1 LSREQQV
8 REQAGSAPGKALRR
22 RLARPRLWNRLALA
36 LLAIGSAC
44 LHAQA
49 GSAGSD
55 PSARQS
61 ASQQSSVTA
70 PATLSEDIVSASDC
84 AGLEAELSRYRQ
96 RVLTP
101 MRQWA
106 ERALPDPGDEPVVYP
121 FSGADVATALALFGR
136 SERLVMLSRQEV
148 SLAQLEP
155 ADPETERAECETQRF
170 FARTGFYRTLD
181 LEGKVEGRQGPAPR
195 LLSLLLLSLE
205 TVGIRVTGIVPL
217 RTETDGS
224 IVADPVLGVTVDL
237 DGRIRPNS
245 QVHAAL
251 PGSVTRTITLDAPP
265 AGPKGLRLRGIDE
278 LGQPRIIDY
287 LSLDLSNGGI
297 RPQSIAFRTVARL
310 IEGTVLI
317 KSGSHLL
324 QSAHFTSLARLITEQ
339 AGLVV
344 QDETGLDVTA
354 LASFERLS
362 LHGTFT
368 EPHEFWREQASMQRL
383 RTFVESRETAETPP
397 FAFGYRKPSGT
408 FILVAARGSPR

>member
-1 LSREQQV
+1 M

-22 RLARPRLWNRLALA
+22 RLAPRLWNRLALA

-70 PATLSEDIVSASDC
+70 PATLSEDIVSVSDC
-84 AGLEAELSRYRQ
+84 AGLGAELNRYRQ

-136 SERLVMLSRQEV
+136 SERVVMLSRQEV
-148 SLAQLEP
+148 SLSQLE
-155 ADPETERAECETQRF
+155 AVDPETERAECETQRF
-170 FARTGFYRTLD
+170 FARTGFYRTHD
-181 LEGKVEGRQGPAPR
+181 LEGRIDGRQGPAPR

-205 TVGIRVTGIVPL
+205 TVGIRVTGITSL
-217 RTETDGS
+217 RAQVDGA
-224 IVADPVLGVTVDL
+224 IVDDPAQGVTIDP
-237 DGRIRPNS
+237 DGRIRPNG

-251 PGSVTRTITLDAPP
+251 PGAVMRTITLDAPP
-265 AGPKGLRLRGIDE
+265 TGPKGLRLRGIDE

-297 RPQSIAFRTVARL
+297 RPQSTAFRTVARL

-324 QSAHFTSLARLITEQ
+324 QSAHFTSLARLIIEQ
-339 AGLVV
+339 ADLVV
-344 QDETGLDVTA
+344 QDETGLDITA
-354 LASFERLS
+354 LGGFERLS
-362 LHGTFT
+362 MHGSFT
-368 EPHEFWREQASMQRL
+368 EPHELWREHASMQRL
-383 RTFVESRETAETPP
+383 RAFVEGRDTAEPPP
-397 FAFGYRKPSGT
+397 FPFGYRKPSGT
-408 FILVAARGSPR
+408 FILVASRGSRR